1 MDIKKALKNIGKAL
15 VISFIYFVIALG
27 GFVAIYDGDSDKV
40 LDIAV
45 NVIVLG
51 FVLVMIG
58 SFFFEK
64 KEKKVVLKEG
74 KMKSYKDFVIVD
86 EVRSGGTVLAIYF
99 YRYKDNKF
107 DDSFF
112 FSFYGRY
119 RFDNADAILNR
130 ITAFCK
136 DLPLITDKVD
146 NYSYLDK
153 LFIFNNVN
161 VLENE
166 RIAIN
171 EYIKIKNIKKDFA
184 RTEYEFTPIEDVFMG
199 CAKVYNSLTTKQIFE
214 GKLMHILSYYDNLK
228 EVL

>member
-1 MDIKKALKNIGKAL
+1 M
-15 VISFIYFVIALG
+15 ISSF
-27 GFVAIYDGDSDKV
+27 
-40 LDIAV
+40 
-45 NVIVLG
+45 
-51 FVLVMIG
+51 
-58 SFFFEK
+58 FFFEK
-64 KEKKVVLKEG
+64 KEKKIILKDS
-74 KMKSYKDFVIVD
+74 KIKSYKDFVIVD
-86 EVRSGGTVLAIYF
+86 QVRSGNTVLAIYF

-119 RFDNADAILNR
+119 RFDNADVILNR
-130 ITAFCK
+130 ITSFCK
-136 DLPLITDKVD
+136 DLPLITDKYD
-146 NYSYLDK
+146 NYSYIDK
-153 LFIFNNVN
+153 LFIFNNVP
-161 VLENE
+161 VLGNE

-171 EYIKIKNIKKDFA
+171 EYVKIKNIKKDFA